1 MPTTEQRQS
10 SQFHARRPPAHR
22 SVSLRHSPP
31 KVASSPTI
39 QNLKS
44 AAAAAPS
51 ASNTSMQT
59 ETNSNSNI
67 DSNTSNSNSDGS
79 PSSLRPLNGRGSSG
93 ESSNA
98 DTWFNQSNN
107 QVMEAST
114 SYADND
120 PPFFMR
126 NGSSSE
132 SPPDGQA
139 QRHRQY
145 LGLDGGAQS
154 LPVRSGMV
162 RTGTDGESSDDFRG
176 VIDDLTIENK
186 KLKRRLKKYEKLH
199 DAHLKDDKLF
209 EIRVHGLE
217 ADKKRELEEIL
228 RTFAAGLAPQPA
240 PAPAFPPNGYAG
252 ISPGL
257 KTHQTGSSQA
267 SAQNTDSAYASMSAS
282 GQGSSAPSSGA
293 SKHKRNA
300 QAAKSRQQNIHS
312 FLHHIPEG
320 LQPHP
325 NSEEMSERAK
335 EKMVVRRLEQIFAGT
350 DALAGPHHQ
359 TLQQE
364 DVSQNAARADR
375 TAIEAQGQQ
384 ALLEGHREADMMNTE
399 TEDPLDI
406 GAKRRQAAENTNTG
420 TLNHQESENIAEQDF
435 AESSSSDS
443 KSDEQRP
450 TRPLDLDPDRAQV
463 PADNYRYIRHLGFSP
478 QDPEHQRTPEDG
490 HGWIY
495 LNLLINMAQLHTIH
509 VTPEFVR
516 KAVTERS
523 DHFEVS
529 EDGRKVRWRGGSRIT
544 KTSSYGGDSSR
555 ERTDDDSQSPRKR
568 LKISNGNGVRA
579 TSQRGSGASIRKPQ
593 PDFGRL
599 MYTPLFSHRS
609 MSEDSEASSSTGGE
623 YEDSPYTQQMG
634 GESSGMTSSGL
645 PTSAPKKKKKHD
657 NGPIIFYNNARFC
670 TDLSGDSGTRGGN
683 GAPNYKP
690 SSLAPVGRTPP
701 REEPSQMF
709 EKRGPLEE
717 ASLLPE
723 PMDIADNPIPESLE
737 LAFPPQSPPNKAGS
751 AQKRP
756 HIDLEVTG
764 MGGVYP
770 ADNFAIEV
778 ESRHAVVDQVEAP
791 AIPIQDTTKN
801 LPDRFA
807 RILHGNTP
815 QRKIRAAV
823 AQRYLKIERIEHPP
837 SMLPP
842 ALCFVPEE
850 DDSTSDDYSGT
861 VDEMSMSPD
870 AADQF
875 PPSTA
880 PQTMYMPDV
889 VDSDDSDEEM
899 EDEEYDESD
908 AESDG
913 SLDLLATARE
923 ADPEAISRKE
933 RQYDAEMAERLAE
946 EIPAGSSAATAGG
959 GSGFASPESGVD
971 KRQYRKAMEDA
982 RQRAKLQVP
991 AVPATLQR
999 ANNSDSM
1006 DVQGVP
1012 GSTSS
1017 SDVEDEDED
1026 EEEDDDDGDD
1036 DGSGS

>member
-1 MPTTEQRQS
+1 MPTTEPRQP
-10 SQFHARRPPAHR
+10 SQFSSRRPPAHR
-22 SVSLRHSPP
+22 SVSLRHSPS

-39 QNLKS
+39 QHLKS
-44 AAAAAPS
+44 DAATATAAVPS
-51 ASNTSMQT
+51 SGNTSVQT
-59 ETNSNSNI
+59 VNSNA
-67 DSNTSNSNSDGS
+67 DSTSNNASSSNSDGS

-107 QVMEAST
+107 QVRGTST

-132 SPPDGQA
+132 SPPDGHT
-139 QRHRQY
+139 QRHRQHV
-145 LGLDGGAQS
+145 GQDGAHS
-154 LPVRSGMV
+154 LPVRPGLV
-162 RTGTDGESSDDFRG
+162 RMETDNESSTGDFRG

-228 RTFAAGLAPQPA
+228 RAFAAGLAPQPA
-240 PAPAFPPNGYAG
+240 PAFPVNGYAG

-257 KTHQTGSSQA
+257 KTNQTGSSQA
-267 SAQNTDSAYASMSAS
+267 SNQHTDSAYASMSMS
-282 GQGSSAPSSGA
+282 GQGSSAPSGGA
-293 SKHKRNA
+293 SKHKRNVRTA
-300 QAAKSRQQNIHS
+300 QSRHQNVHS

-320 LQPHP
+320 LQPHH
-325 NSEEMSERAK
+325 NSEAMTERAK

-350 DALAGPHHQ
+350 DAIAGPHHQ

-364 DVSQNAARADR
+364 DVSQTAARADR
-375 TAIEAQGQQ
+375 TAIEAQGQR
-384 ALLEGHREADMMNTE
+384 AMLEGYREAEMMNTE

-406 GAKRRQAAENTNTG
+406 GNKRRLAATSG
-420 TLNHQESENIAEQDF
+420 GALNHPQESEKIAEQDF
-435 AESSSSDS
+435 TEPSPDS
-443 KSDEQRP
+443 KSDDQRP

-463 PADNYRYIRHLGFSP
+463 PADNVRYIRHLGFSP
-478 QDPEHQRTPEDG
+478 QDPELQRSPEEG
-490 HGWIY
+490 HGWVY

-516 KAVTERS
+516 KAITECS

-529 EDGRKVRWRGGSRIT
+529 EDGRKVRWRGGSRVT

-555 ERTDDDSQSPRKR
+555 ERTDDDGQSPRKR
-568 LKISNGNGVRA
+568 MKTSHGIRA
-579 TSQRGSGASIRKPQ
+579 GSSQRGNGASTRKPQ
-593 PDFGRL
+593 QDFGRL

-609 MSEDSEASSSTGGE
+609 NSTDSDASSSAE
-623 YEDSPYTQQMG
+623 EEFEDSPYTQP
-634 GESSGMTSSGL
+634 GESSGMT
-645 PTSAPKKKKKHD
+645 TVIPKRRRRKQD

-670 TDLSGDSGTRGGN
+670 TDLSGDSGTRGSI
-683 GAPNYKP
+683 GAPVYRP
-690 SSLAPVGRTPP
+690 SSVVPVGRTPVIEKP
-701 REEPSQMF
+701 NQLF

-723 PMDIADNPIPESLE
+723 PMDLADNPIPDSLE
-737 LAFPPQSPPNKAGS
+737 LAFPPQSPPKAMTG
-751 AQKRP
+751 ARKRP
-756 HIDLEVTG
+756 YLDLEVSG

-778 ESRHAVVDQVEAP
+778 ESRHAVVDQDEAP
-791 AIPIQDTTKN
+791 AIPIQDATKN

-807 RILHGNTP
+807 RILNGNTP
-815 QRKIRAAV
+815 QRKVRAAV
-823 AQRYLKIERIEHPP
+823 AQRYLNIQRTEHPP

-842 ALCFVPEE
+842 ALCFVN
-850 DDSTSDDYSGT
+850 DDDESTSEEYSGT
-861 VDEMSMSPD
+861 ADDMSMSPD
-870 AADQF
+870 DADVL

-880 PQTMYMPDV
+880 PQTMYMPEV
-889 VDSDDSDEEM
+889 ESEDSDEDM
-899 EDEEYDESD
+899 EDDEYDDDDD

-913 SLDLLATARE
+913 SLDLLATARK
-923 ADPEAISRKE
+923 ADPEAVSRKE

-959 GSGFASPESGVD
+959 GSGFASPENGVD
-971 KRQYRKAMEDA
+971 KREYRKAKEEA
-982 RQRAKLQVP
+982 RQRAQK
-991 AVPATLQR
+991 AVPPGLQR
-999 ANNSDSM
+999 ANTSDSM
-1006 DVQGVP
+1006 DVQGLA
-1012 GSTSS
+1012 GSSSS
-1017 SDVEDEDED
+1017 SDD
-1026 EEEDDDDGDD
+1026 EEDDDDDD

>member
-1 MPTTEQRQS
+1 M
-10 SQFHARRPPAHR
+10 
-22 SVSLRHSPP
+22 
-31 KVASSPTI
+31 
-39 QNLKS
+39 
-44 AAAAAPS
+44 
-51 ASNTSMQT
+51 
-59 ETNSNSNI
+59 
-67 DSNTSNSNSDGS
+67 
-79 PSSLRPLNGRGSSG
+79 
-93 ESSNA
+93 
-98 DTWFNQSNN
+98 
-107 QVMEAST
+107 
-114 SYADND
+114 
-120 PPFFMR
+120 MR
-126 NGSSSE
+126 
-132 SPPDGQA
+132 A
-139 QRHRQY
+139 
-145 LGLDGGAQS
+145 
-154 LPVRSGMV
+154 
-162 RTGTDGESSDDFRG
+162 GTDGESSDDFRG

-228 RTFAAGLAPQPA
+228 RAFAAGLAPQ

-267 SAQNTDSAYASMSAS
+267 SNQLTDSAYASMSAS
-282 GQGSSAPSSGA
+282 GQGSSAPSVGA
-293 SKHKRNA
+293 SKHRRNV

-325 NSEEMSERAK
+325 NSEAMSERAK

-364 DVSQNAARADR
+364 DVSQTAARADR

-384 ALLEGHREADMMNTE
+384 ALLEGHREADMMNME

-406 GAKRRQAAENTNTG
+406 GAKRRLAAGNTDA
-420 TLNHQESENIAEQDF
+420 LNHQESENIAEQDF
-435 AESSSSDS
+435 AESSPDS

-490 HGWIY
+490 HGWVY

-555 ERTDDDSQSPRKR
+555 ERTDDDGQSPRKR
-568 LKISNGNGVRA
+568 LKTSNGSGVRA
-579 TSQRGSGASIRKPQ
+579 TSQGGNGASVRKPQ
-593 PDFGRL
+593 PEFGRL

-609 MSEDSEASSSTGGE
+609 MSEDSEASSSTGEE
-623 YEDSPYTQQMG
+623 YNDSPYTQQMG
-634 GESSGMTSSGL
+634 GESSGMASSGL
-645 PTSAPKKKKKHD
+645 HTSAPKKKRKQD
-657 NGPIIFYNNARFC
+657 NGPIIFYNNAGFC
-670 TDLSGDSGTRGGN
+670 TDLSGDSGARGSN
-683 GAPNYKP
+683 GTPYYKP

-723 PMDIADNPIPESLE
+723 PMDLADNPIPDSLE
-737 LAFPPQSPPNKAGS
+737 LAFPPQSPPSSASG

-756 HIDLEVTG
+756 SIDLEVTG

-778 ESRHAVVDQVEAP
+778 ESRHAVVDQHEAP

-815 QRKIRAAV
+815 QRKVRAAV
-823 AQRYLKIERIEHPP
+823 AQRYLNIQRIEHPP

-870 AADQF
+870 AADVL

-889 VDSDDSDEEM
+889 DSEDSDEEM

-946 EIPAGSSAATAGG
+946 AIPAGSSAATAGG
-959 GSGFASPESGVD
+959 GSGFASPESGFD
-971 KRQYRKAMEDA
+971 KREYRNAMEDA
-982 RQRAKLQVP
+982 RKRMKLQVP
-991 AVPATLQR
+991 AVSAVSPTLQR
-999 ANNSDSM
+999 ANTSDSM
-1006 DVQGVP
+1006 DVQGAP
-1012 GSTSS
+1012 GSASS
-1017 SDVEDEDED
+1017 SDVEDEDE
-1026 EEEDDDDGDD
+1026 EEDEDDDDDD

>member
-1 MPTTEQRQS
+1 
-10 SQFHARRPPAHR
+10 
-22 SVSLRHSPP
+22 
-31 KVASSPTI
+31 
-39 QNLKS
+39 
-44 AAAAAPS
+44 
-51 ASNTSMQT
+51 MQT
-59 ETNSNSNI
+59 ETNSNSNN

-79 PSSLRPLNGRGSSG
+79 PSSLIPLNGRGSSG

-107 QVMEAST
+107 QVRDAST

-132 SPPDGQA
+132 SPPDGQG
-139 QRHRQY
+139 QRHHQY
-145 LGLDGGAQS
+145 LGHDRNQS
-154 LPVRSGMV
+154 LPLRSGV
-162 RTGTDGESSDDFRG
+162 LRTGTDGEDSTDEFRG

-228 RTFAAGLAPQPA
+228 RTFAAGLAPQPHN
-240 PAPAFPPNGYAG
+240 AFPPNGYAG

-267 SAQNTDSAYASMSAS
+267 SAQNTDSAYASMSTS
-282 GQGSSAPSSGA
+282 GQGSSAPSGGA
-293 SKHKRNA
+293 SKHRKNV

-320 LQPHP
+320 LQPHA
-325 NSEEMSERAK
+325 NSEAMSERAK

-350 DALAGPHHQ
+350 DALAGPHYRA
-359 TLQQE
+359 LQQE
-364 DVSQNAARADR
+364 DVSQTAALADR

-384 ALLEGHREADMMNTE
+384 ASLEGHREAEIMNTE

-406 GAKRRQAAENTNTG
+406 GTKRRLAAENNG
-420 TLNHQESENIAEQDF
+420 ALLHQESENIAEQDF
-435 AESSSSDS
+435 AESSSDA

-555 ERTDDDSQSPRKR
+555 ERTDDDGQSPRKR
-568 LKISNGNGVRA
+568 LKTSNGNGVRA
-579 TSQRGSGASIRKPQ
+579 TSQTGNGSSIRKPQ
-593 PDFGRL
+593 QELGRL

-609 MSEDSEASSSTGGE
+609 MSDGSEASSSTGEE
-623 YEDSPYTQQMG
+623 YDNSPYTQQMG
-634 GESSGMTSSGL
+634 GESSGMSGL
-645 PTSAPKKKKKHD
+645 PTSAPKKRKNHD

-670 TDLSGDSGTRGGN
+670 TDLSGDSGTRGIN
-683 GAPNYKP
+683 GAPYYKP
-690 SSLAPVGRTPP
+690 SSLAPVGRTPV
-701 REEPSQMF
+701 REEQSQMF

-717 ASLLPE
+717 ACLLPE
-723 PMDIADNPIPESLE
+723 PMDLADNPIPDSLE
-737 LAFPPQSPPNKAGS
+737 LAFPPRSPLKSLNDT
-751 AQKRP
+751 QNRP

-770 ADNFAIEV
+770 ADNFAIDI
-778 ESRHAVVDQVEAP
+778 ESRHAVMDQTEAP
-791 AIPIQDTTKN
+791 SVPTQSTTKN

-807 RILHGNTP
+807 KIFQGSNP
-815 QRKIRAAV
+815 QQKVRPAV
-823 AQRYLKIERIEHPP
+823 AQRYLNIQRTEHPP

-842 ALCFVPEE
+842 ALCFVAQE
-850 DDSTSDDYSGT
+850 DGSSTDDYSGT
-861 VDEMSMSPD
+861 ADAMSVMSQD
-870 AADQF
+870 AEDAL

-889 VDSDDSDEEM
+889 DSEDSDEDM
-899 EDEEYDESD
+899 EDDDDD

-923 ADPEAISRKE
+923 ADPEAVSRKE

-959 GSGFASPESGVD
+959 GSGFASPENGVD
-971 KRQYRKAMEDA
+971 KREYRKAKEDA
-982 RQRAKLQVP
+982 RQRMKL
-991 AVPATLQR
+991 AVPVPLQR
-999 ANNSDSM
+999 ATTSDSM
-1006 DVQGVP
+1006 DVEGVAS
-1012 GSTSS
+1012 STRS
-1017 SDVEDEDED
+1017 SDDED
-1026 EEEDDDDGDD
+1026 EEDEDDDDDD

>member
-1 MPTTEQRQS
+1 M
-10 SQFHARRPPAHR
+10 
-22 SVSLRHSPP
+22 
-31 KVASSPTI
+31 
-39 QNLKS
+39 
-44 AAAAAPS
+44 
-51 ASNTSMQT
+51 
-59 ETNSNSNI
+59 
-67 DSNTSNSNSDGS
+67 
-79 PSSLRPLNGRGSSG
+79 
-93 ESSNA
+93 
-98 DTWFNQSNN
+98 
-107 QVMEAST
+107 
-114 SYADND
+114 
-120 PPFFMR
+120 MR
-126 NGSSSE
+126 
-132 SPPDGQA
+132 A
-139 QRHRQY
+139 
-145 LGLDGGAQS
+145 
-154 LPVRSGMV
+154 
-162 RTGTDGESSDDFRG
+162 GTDGESSDDFRG

-228 RTFAAGLAPQPA
+228 RAFAAGLAPQ

-267 SAQNTDSAYASMSAS
+267 SNQLTDSAYASMSAS
-282 GQGSSAPSSGA
+282 GQGSSAPSVGA
-293 SKHKRNA
+293 SKHRRNV

-312 FLHHIPEG
+312 VLHHIPEG

-325 NSEEMSERAK
+325 NSEAMSERAK

-364 DVSQNAARADR
+364 DVSQTAARADR

-384 ALLEGHREADMMNTE
+384 ALLEGHREADMMNME

-406 GAKRRQAAENTNTG
+406 GAKRRLAAGNTDA
-420 TLNHQESENIAEQDF
+420 LNHQESENIAEQDF
-435 AESSSSDS
+435 AESSPDS

-490 HGWIY
+490 HGWVY

-555 ERTDDDSQSPRKR
+555 ERTDDDGQSPRKR
-568 LKISNGNGVRA
+568 LKTSNGSGVRA
-579 TSQRGSGASIRKPQ
+579 TSQGGNGASVRKPQ
-593 PDFGRL
+593 PEFGRL

-609 MSEDSEASSSTGGE
+609 MSEDSEASSSTGEE
-623 YEDSPYTQQMG
+623 YNDSPYTQQMG
-634 GESSGMTSSGL
+634 GESSGMASSGL
-645 PTSAPKKKKKHD
+645 HTSAPKKKRKQD
-657 NGPIIFYNNARFC
+657 NGPIIFYNNAGFC
-670 TDLSGDSGTRGGN
+670 TDLSGDSGARGSN
-683 GAPNYKP
+683 GTPYYKP

-723 PMDIADNPIPESLE
+723 PMDLADNPIPDSLE
-737 LAFPPQSPPNKAGS
+737 LAFPTQSPPSSASG

-756 HIDLEVTG
+756 SIDLEVTG

-778 ESRHAVVDQVEAP
+778 ESRHAVVDQHEAP

-815 QRKIRAAV
+815 QRKVRAAV
-823 AQRYLKIERIEHPP
+823 AQRYLNIQRIEHPP

-870 AADQF
+870 AADVL

-889 VDSDDSDEEM
+889 DSEDSDEEM

-946 EIPAGSSAATAGG
+946 AIPAGSSAATAGG
-959 GSGFASPESGVD
+959 GSGFASPESGFD
-971 KRQYRKAMEDA
+971 KREYRNAMEDA
-982 RQRAKLQVP
+982 RKRMKLQVP
-991 AVPATLQR
+991 AVSAVSPTLQR
-999 ANNSDSM
+999 ANTSDSM
-1006 DVQGVP
+1006 DVQGAP
-1012 GSTSS
+1012 GSASS
-1017 SDVEDEDED
+1017 SDVEDEDE
-1026 EEEDDDDGDD
+1026 EEDEDDDDDD

>member
-1 MPTTEQRQS
+1 M
-10 SQFHARRPPAHR
+10 
-22 SVSLRHSPP
+22 
-31 KVASSPTI
+31 
-39 QNLKS
+39 
-44 AAAAAPS
+44 
-51 ASNTSMQT
+51 
-59 ETNSNSNI
+59 
-67 DSNTSNSNSDGS
+67 
-79 PSSLRPLNGRGSSG
+79 
-93 ESSNA
+93 
-98 DTWFNQSNN
+98 
-107 QVMEAST
+107 
-114 SYADND
+114 
-120 PPFFMR
+120 MR
-126 NGSSSE
+126 
-132 SPPDGQA
+132 A
-139 QRHRQY
+139 
-145 LGLDGGAQS
+145 
-154 LPVRSGMV
+154 
-162 RTGTDGESSDDFRG
+162 GTDGESSDDFRG

-228 RTFAAGLAPQPA
+228 RAFAAGLAPQ

-267 SAQNTDSAYASMSAS
+267 SNQLTDSAYASMSAS
-282 GQGSSAPSSGA
+282 GQGSSAPSVGA
-293 SKHKRNA
+293 SKHRRNV

-325 NSEEMSERAK
+325 NSEAMSERAK

-364 DVSQNAARADR
+364 DVSQTAARADR

-384 ALLEGHREADMMNTE
+384 ALLEGHREADMMNME

-406 GAKRRQAAENTNTG
+406 GAKRRLAAGNTDA
-420 TLNHQESENIAEQDF
+420 LNHQESENIAEQDF
-435 AESSSSDS
+435 AESSPDS

-490 HGWIY
+490 HGWVY

-555 ERTDDDSQSPRKR
+555 ERTDDDGQSPRKR
-568 LKISNGNGVRA
+568 LKTSNGSGVRA
-579 TSQRGSGASIRKPQ
+579 TSQGGNGASVRKPQ
-593 PDFGRL
+593 PEFGRL

-609 MSEDSEASSSTGGE
+609 MSEDSEASSSTGEE
-623 YEDSPYTQQMG
+623 YNDSPYTQQMG
-634 GESSGMTSSGL
+634 GESSGMASSGL
-645 PTSAPKKKKKHD
+645 HTSAPKKKRKQD
-657 NGPIIFYNNARFC
+657 NGPIIFYNNAGFC
-670 TDLSGDSGTRGGN
+670 TDLSGDSGARGSN
-683 GAPNYKP
+683 GTPYYKP

-723 PMDIADNPIPESLE
+723 PMDLADNPIPDSLE
-737 LAFPPQSPPNKAGS
+737 LAFPTQSPPSSASG

-756 HIDLEVTG
+756 SIDLEVTG

-778 ESRHAVVDQVEAP
+778 ESRHAVVDQHEAP

-815 QRKIRAAV
+815 QRKVRAAV
-823 AQRYLKIERIEHPP
+823 AQRYLNIQRIEHPP

-870 AADQF
+870 AADVL

-889 VDSDDSDEEM
+889 DSEDSDEEM

-946 EIPAGSSAATAGG
+946 AIPAGSSAATAGG

-971 KRQYRKAMEDA
+971 KREYRNAMEDA
-982 RQRAKLQVP
+982 RKRMKLQVP
-991 AVPATLQR
+991 AVSAVPPTLQR
-999 ANNSDSM
+999 ANTSDSM
-1006 DVQGVP
+1006 DVQGAP
-1012 GSTSS
+1012 GSASS
-1017 SDVEDEDED
+1017 SDVEDEDE
-1026 EEEDDDDGDD
+1026 EEDEDDDDDD

>member
-1 MPTTEQRQS
+1 MPTTENRQP
-10 SQFHARRPPAHR
+10 SQFSARRPPAHR
-22 SVSLRHSPP
+22 SVSLRHSPL
-31 KVASSPTI
+31 KVAPSPTI

-44 AAAAAPS
+44 AAAPYTATQTGNNTNVD
-51 ASNTSMQT
+51 SNG
-59 ETNSNSNI
+59 TNSSNSN
-67 DSNTSNSNSDGS
+67 SNSNSDGS

-107 QVMEAST
+107 QVRGTST

-145 LGLDGGAQS
+145 LGRDGAQS
-154 LPVRSGMV
+154 MPLRSGMM
-162 RTGTDGESSDDFRG
+162 RTGTDGESSTDDFRG

-228 RTFAAGLAPQPA
+228 RAFAAGLAPQ

-257 KTHQTGSSQA
+257 KTNQTGSSQA
-267 SAQNTDSAYASMSAS
+267 SLQHTDSAYASASMSAS
-282 GQGSSAPSSGA
+282 GQGSSAPSGSA
-293 SKHKRNA
+293 SKHKRNLRT
-300 QAAKSRQQNIHS
+300 AKSRQQNIHS

-364 DVSQNAARADR
+364 DVSQTAARADR
-375 TAIEAQGQQ
+375 TEIEARGQQ
-384 ALLEGHREADMMNTE
+384 ALLEGHREAEIMNTE

-406 GAKRRQAAENTNTG
+406 GAKRRQAAENTVA
-420 TLNHQESENIAEQDF
+420 LNHQESENIAEQDF
-435 AESSSSDS
+435 AESSSDA

-478 QDPEHQRTPEDG
+478 QDPEQQHTPEDG

-495 LNLLINMAQLHTIH
+495 LNLLINMAQLHIIH

-555 ERTDDDSQSPRKR
+555 ERTDDDVQSPRKR
-568 LKISNGNGVRA
+568 LKTSNGSGVRA
-579 TSQRGSGASIRKPQ
+579 TSQRGNGASIRKPQ
-593 PDFGRL
+593 PEFGRL

-609 MSEDSEASSSTGGE
+609 MSEDSEASSSTGEE

-634 GESSGMTSSGL
+634 GESSAMTSSGL

-670 TDLSGDSGTRGGN
+670 TDLSGDTITHGSH

-690 SSLAPVGRTPP
+690 SSLAPVGKTPP
-701 REEPSQMF
+701 REEPSQIF

-717 ASLLPE
+717 ASPLPE
-723 PMDIADNPIPESLE
+723 PMYIADNPIPNSLE
-737 LAFPPQSPPNKAGS
+737 LAFPPQSPPNSADG

-756 HIDLEVTG
+756 SIDLEVTG

-778 ESRHAVVDQVEAP
+778 ESRHAVVDQNEAP

-807 RILHGNTP
+807 KILHGNTP
-815 QRKIRAAV
+815 QRKVRAAV
-823 AQRYLKIERIEHPP
+823 AQRYLNIQRIEHPP

-870 AADQF
+870 AADVL

-889 VDSDDSDEEM
+889 DSEDSDEEM
-899 EDEEYDESD
+899 EDEEYGESD

-913 SLDLLATARE
+913 SLDLLAAARE

-946 EIPAGSSAATAGG
+946 DIPAGSSAATAGG

-971 KRQYRKAMEDA
+971 KREYRKAMEDA
-982 RQRAKLQVP
+982 RQRMKV
-991 AVPATLQR
+991 AVPSTLQR
-999 ANNSDSM
+999 ANTSDSM

-1017 SDVEDEDED
+1017 SAGEDDDED
-1026 EEEDDDDGDD
+1026 EEDDDDDD
-1036 DGSGS
+1036 DDDESGS

>member
-1 MPTTEQRQS
+1 
-10 SQFHARRPPAHR
+10 
-22 SVSLRHSPP
+22 
-31 KVASSPTI
+31 
-39 QNLKS
+39 
-44 AAAAAPS
+44 
-51 ASNTSMQT
+51 MQT
-59 ETNSNSNI
+59 ETNSNNDSSSN
-67 DSNTSNSNSDGS
+67 NTTNTDGS

-107 QVMEAST
+107 QVRDAST

-145 LGLDGGAQS
+145 LGHDGAQTM
-154 LPVRSGMV
+154 PVRSGMM
-162 RTGTDGESSDDFRG
+162 RMGTDGESSDDFRG

-240 PAPAFPPNGYAG
+240 PAFPPNGYAG

-257 KTHQTGSSQA
+257 KTNQTGSSQA
-267 SAQNTDSAYASMSAS
+267 SLQHTDSAYASASMSAS
-282 GQGSSAPSSGA
+282 GQGSSSAPSGSV
-293 SKHKRNA
+293 SKHRRNV
-300 QAAKSRQQNIHS
+300 QVAKSRQQNIHS

-325 NSEEMSERAK
+325 NSEVLSERAK

-359 TLQQE
+359 ALQQE
-364 DVSQNAARADR
+364 HVSQTAALADR
-375 TAIEAQGQQ
+375 TATEAQGQQ
-384 ALLEGHREADMMNTE
+384 ALLEGHREAEIMNEE

-406 GAKRRQAAENTNTG
+406 GTKRRLAAENTG
-420 TLNHQESENIAEQDF
+420 AVNHQESENIAEQDF
-435 AESSSSDS
+435 AESSSDS

-450 TRPLDLDPDRAQV
+450 TRPLDLDPDRAQI

-478 QDPEHQRTPEDG
+478 QDPEQQRTPEDG

-555 ERTDDDSQSPRKR
+555 ERTDDDGQSPRKR
-568 LKISNGNGVRA
+568 LKTSNGNGVRVS
-579 TSQRGSGASIRKPQ
+579 SQRGNGASVHKPQ
-593 PDFGRL
+593 PEFGRL

-609 MSEDSEASSSTGGE
+609 MSEDSEASSSTGEE

-634 GESSGMTSSGL
+634 GESSAMTSSGL

-670 TDLSGDSGTRGGN
+670 TDLSGDSGARRGN

-690 SSLAPVGRTPP
+690 SSLAPVGRTPV

-723 PMDIADNPIPESLE
+723 PMDLADNPIPDSLE
-737 LAFPPQSPPNKAGS
+737 LAFPLQSPPNPASG

-778 ESRHAVVDQVEAP
+778 ESRHTVVDQNEAP
-791 AIPIQDTTKN
+791 AIPIQDATKN
-801 LPDRFA
+801 LPARFA

-815 QRKIRAAV
+815 QRKVRAAV
-823 AQRYLKIERIEHPP
+823 AQRYLNIQRIEHPP

-870 AADQF
+870 AADVL

-889 VDSDDSDEEM
+889 DSEDSDEEM
-899 EDEEYDESD
+899 EDEESD
-908 AESDG
+908 GESDG
-913 SLDLLATARE
+913 SLDLLATARK
-923 ADPEAISRKE
+923 ADPEAVSRKE

-959 GSGFASPESGVD
+959 GSGFASPESGVN
-971 KRQYRKAMEDA
+971 KREYRKAMEDA
-982 RQRAKLQVP
+982 RQRMKLQVP
-991 AVPATLQR
+991 QVPAIPPTLQR
-999 ANNSDSM
+999 ANTSDSM

-1012 GSTSS
+1012 GSASS
-1017 SDVEDEDED
+1017 SAGEDEDED
-1026 EEEDDDDGDD
+1026 ESEEDDDDDDDDDD

>member
-1 MPTTEQRQS
+1 MQ
-10 SQFHARRPPAHR
+10 AG
-22 SVSLRHSPP
+22 
-31 KVASSPTI
+31 
-39 QNLKS
+39 ND
-44 AAAAAPS
+44 
-51 ASNTSMQT
+51 SNGT
-59 ETNSNSNI
+59 
-67 DSNTSNSNSDGS
+67 NTSNSNSEGS

-107 QVMEAST
+107 QIREAST

-145 LGLDGGAQS
+145 IGLDGAQS
-154 LPVRSGMV
+154 LPVRSDMM
-162 RTGTDGESSDDFRG
+162 RAGTDGESSDDFRG

-228 RTFAAGLAPQPA
+228 RTFAAGLAPQPT
-240 PAPAFPPNGYAG
+240 PAFPPNGYAG

-257 KTHQTGSSQA
+257 KTNQTGSSQA
-267 SAQNTDSAYASMSAS
+267 SLQHTDSAYASASMSTS
-282 GQGSSAPSSGA
+282 GQGSSAPSGGA
-293 SKHKRNA
+293 SKHRRNA

-325 NSEEMSERAK
+325 NSEALSERAK

-359 TLQQE
+359 ALQQE
-364 DVSQNAARADR
+364 DVSQTAALADR

-406 GAKRRQAAENTNTG
+406 PAKRRLAAENTDG
-420 TLNHQESENIAEQDF
+420 LNHQESENIAEQDF
-435 AESSSSDS
+435 AESSSDS

-450 TRPLDLDPDRAQV
+450 TRPLDLDPDRAQI

-478 QDPEHQRTPEDG
+478 QDSEHQRTPEDG

-529 EDGRKVRWRGGSRIT
+529 EDGRKMRWRGGSRIT

-555 ERTDDDSQSPRKR
+555 ERTDDDGQSPRKR
-568 LKISNGNGVRA
+568 LKTSNGNGVRA
-579 TSQRGSGASIRKPQ
+579 TSERENGASIRKPQ
-593 PDFGRL
+593 PEFGRL

-609 MSEDSEASSSTGGE
+609 MSEDSEASSSTGEE

-634 GESSGMTSSGL
+634 GESSAVTSAGL
-645 PTSAPKKKKKHD
+645 PTSAPKRKRKQD

-670 TDLSGDSGTRGGN
+670 TDLSGDSGARGSN
-683 GAPNYKP
+683 GAPYYKP
-690 SSLAPVGRTPP
+690 SSLAPVGRTPV

-717 ASLLPE
+717 ASFLPE
-723 PMDIADNPIPESLE
+723 PMDLADNPIPESLE
-737 LAFPPQSPPNKAGS
+737 LAFPLQSPPNPASG

-778 ESRHAVVDQVEAP
+778 ESRHAVVDQNEAP

-801 LPDRFA
+801 LPERFA

-815 QRKIRAAV
+815 QRKVRAAV
-823 AQRYLKIERIEHPP
+823 AQRYLNIQRIEHPP
-837 SMLPP
+837 STLPP
-842 ALCFVPEE
+842 ALCFANSE
-850 DDSTSDDYSGT
+850 DESTSDDYSAT
-861 VDEMSMSPD
+861 VDDMSMSPD
-870 AADQF
+870 SADVL

-889 VDSDDSDEEM
+889 DSEDSDEEM
-899 EDEEYDESD
+899 EDDESD

-913 SLDLLATARE
+913 SLDLLATARK
-923 ADPEAISRKE
+923 ADPEAVSRKE

-971 KRQYRKAMEDA
+971 KREYRKAMEDA
-982 RQRAKLQVP
+982 RQRMKLQVPVVP

-999 ANNSDSM
+999 ANTSDSM

-1012 GSTSS
+1012 GSASS
-1017 SDVEDEDED
+1017 SAGEDEDED
-1026 EEEDDDDGDD
+1026 ESEDEDDDDD

>member
-1 MPTTEQRQS
+1 M
-10 SQFHARRPPAHR
+10 
-22 SVSLRHSPP
+22 
-31 KVASSPTI
+31 
-39 QNLKS
+39 
-44 AAAAAPS
+44 
-51 ASNTSMQT
+51 
-59 ETNSNSNI
+59 
-67 DSNTSNSNSDGS
+67 
-79 PSSLRPLNGRGSSG
+79 
-93 ESSNA
+93 
-98 DTWFNQSNN
+98 
-107 QVMEAST
+107 
-114 SYADND
+114 
-120 PPFFMR
+120 MR
-126 NGSSSE
+126 
-132 SPPDGQA
+132 A
-139 QRHRQY
+139 
-145 LGLDGGAQS
+145 
-154 LPVRSGMV
+154 
-162 RTGTDGESSDDFRG
+162 GTDGESSDDFRG

-228 RTFAAGLAPQPA
+228 RAFAAGLAPQ

-267 SAQNTDSAYASMSAS
+267 SNQLTDSAYASMSAS
-282 GQGSSAPSSGA
+282 GQGSSAPSVGA
-293 SKHKRNA
+293 SKHRRNV

-325 NSEEMSERAK
+325 NSEAMSERAK

-364 DVSQNAARADR
+364 DVSQTAARADR

-384 ALLEGHREADMMNTE
+384 ALLEGHREADMMNME

-406 GAKRRQAAENTNTG
+406 GAKRRLAAGNTDA
-420 TLNHQESENIAEQDF
+420 LNHQESENIAEQDF
-435 AESSSSDS
+435 AESSPDS

-490 HGWIY
+490 HGWVY

-555 ERTDDDSQSPRKR
+555 ERTDNDGQSPRKR
-568 LKISNGNGVRA
+568 LKTSNGSGVRA
-579 TSQRGSGASIRKPQ
+579 TSQGGNGASVRKPQ
-593 PDFGRL
+593 PEFGRL

-609 MSEDSEASSSTGGE
+609 MSEDSEASSSTGEE
-623 YEDSPYTQQMG
+623 YNDSPYTQQMG
-634 GESSGMTSSGL
+634 GESSGMASSGL
-645 PTSAPKKKKKHD
+645 HTSAPKKKRKQD
-657 NGPIIFYNNARFC
+657 NGPIIFYNNAGFC
-670 TDLSGDSGTRGGN
+670 TDLSGDSGARGSN
-683 GAPNYKP
+683 GTPYYKP

-723 PMDIADNPIPESLE
+723 PMDLADNPIPDSLE
-737 LAFPPQSPPNKAGS
+737 LAFPTQSPPSSASG

-756 HIDLEVTG
+756 SIDLEVTG

-778 ESRHAVVDQVEAP
+778 ESRHAVVDQHEAP

-815 QRKIRAAV
+815 QRKVRAAV
-823 AQRYLKIERIEHPP
+823 AQRYLNIQRIEHPP

-870 AADQF
+870 AADVL

-889 VDSDDSDEEM
+889 DSEDSDEEM

-946 EIPAGSSAATAGG
+946 AIPAGSSAATAGG
-959 GSGFASPESGVD
+959 GSGFASPESGFD
-971 KRQYRKAMEDA
+971 KREYRNAMEDA
-982 RQRAKLQVP
+982 RKRMKLQVP
-991 AVPATLQR
+991 AVSAVSPTLQR
-999 ANNSDSM
+999 ANTSDSM
-1006 DVQGVP
+1006 DVQGAP
-1012 GSTSS
+1012 GSASS
-1017 SDVEDEDED
+1017 SDVEDEDE
-1026 EEEDDDDGDD
+1026 EEDEDDDDDD

>member
-1 MPTTEQRQS
+1 M
-10 SQFHARRPPAHR
+10 
-22 SVSLRHSPP
+22 
-31 KVASSPTI
+31 
-39 QNLKS
+39 
-44 AAAAAPS
+44 
-51 ASNTSMQT
+51 
-59 ETNSNSNI
+59 
-67 DSNTSNSNSDGS
+67 
-79 PSSLRPLNGRGSSG
+79 
-93 ESSNA
+93 
-98 DTWFNQSNN
+98 
-107 QVMEAST
+107 
-114 SYADND
+114 
-120 PPFFMR
+120 MR
-126 NGSSSE
+126 
-132 SPPDGQA
+132 A
-139 QRHRQY
+139 
-145 LGLDGGAQS
+145 
-154 LPVRSGMV
+154 
-162 RTGTDGESSDDFRG
+162 GTDGESSDDFRG

-186 KLKRRLKKYEKLH
+186 KLKRRLKKYEKFH

-228 RTFAAGLAPQPA
+228 RAFAAGLAPQ

-267 SAQNTDSAYASMSAS
+267 SNQLTDSAYASMSAS
-282 GQGSSAPSSGA
+282 GQGSSAPSVGA
-293 SKHKRNA
+293 SKHRRNV

-325 NSEEMSERAK
+325 NSEAMSERAK

-364 DVSQNAARADR
+364 DVSQTAARADR

-384 ALLEGHREADMMNTE
+384 ALLEGHREADMMNME

-406 GAKRRQAAENTNTG
+406 GAKRRLAAGNTDA
-420 TLNHQESENIAEQDF
+420 LNHQESENIAEQDF
-435 AESSSSDS
+435 AESSPDS

-490 HGWIY
+490 HGWVY

-555 ERTDDDSQSPRKR
+555 ERTDDDGQSPRKR
-568 LKISNGNGVRA
+568 LKTSNGSGVRA
-579 TSQRGSGASIRKPQ
+579 TSQGGNGASVRKPQ
-593 PDFGRL
+593 PEFGRL

-609 MSEDSEASSSTGGE
+609 MSEDSEASSSTGEE
-623 YEDSPYTQQMG
+623 YNDSPYTQQMG
-634 GESSGMTSSGL
+634 GESSGMASSGL
-645 PTSAPKKKKKHD
+645 HTSAPKKKRKQD
-657 NGPIIFYNNARFC
+657 NGPIIFYNNAGFC
-670 TDLSGDSGTRGGN
+670 TDLSGDSGARGSN
-683 GAPNYKP
+683 GTPYYKP

-723 PMDIADNPIPESLE
+723 PMDLADNPIPDSLE
-737 LAFPPQSPPNKAGS
+737 LAFPTQSPPSSASG

-756 HIDLEVTG
+756 SIDLEVTG

-778 ESRHAVVDQVEAP
+778 ESRHAVVDQHEAP

-815 QRKIRAAV
+815 QRKVRAAV
-823 AQRYLKIERIEHPP
+823 AQRYLNIQRIEHPP

-870 AADQF
+870 AADVL

-889 VDSDDSDEEM
+889 DSEDSDEEM

-946 EIPAGSSAATAGG
+946 AIPAGSSAATAGG
-959 GSGFASPESGVD
+959 GSGFASPESGFD
-971 KRQYRKAMEDA
+971 KREYRNAMEDA
-982 RQRAKLQVP
+982 RKRMKLQVP
-991 AVPATLQR
+991 AVSAVSPTLQR
-999 ANNSDSM
+999 ANTSDSM
-1006 DVQGVP
+1006 DVQGAP
-1012 GSTSS
+1012 GSASS
-1017 SDVEDEDED
+1017 SDVEDEDE
-1026 EEEDDDDGDD
+1026 EEDEDDDDDD

>member
-1 MPTTEQRQS
+1 M
-10 SQFHARRPPAHR
+10 
-22 SVSLRHSPP
+22 
-31 KVASSPTI
+31 
-39 QNLKS
+39 
-44 AAAAAPS
+44 
-51 ASNTSMQT
+51 
-59 ETNSNSNI
+59 
-67 DSNTSNSNSDGS
+67 
-79 PSSLRPLNGRGSSG
+79 
-93 ESSNA
+93 
-98 DTWFNQSNN
+98 
-107 QVMEAST
+107 
-114 SYADND
+114 
-120 PPFFMR
+120 MR
-126 NGSSSE
+126 
-132 SPPDGQA
+132 A
-139 QRHRQY
+139 
-145 LGLDGGAQS
+145 
-154 LPVRSGMV
+154 
-162 RTGTDGESSDDFRG
+162 GTDGESSDDFRG

-228 RTFAAGLAPQPA
+228 RAFAAGLAPQ

-267 SAQNTDSAYASMSAS
+267 SNQLTDSAYASMSAS
-282 GQGSSAPSSGA
+282 GQGSSAPSVGA
-293 SKHKRNA
+293 SKHRRNV

-325 NSEEMSERAK
+325 NSEAMSERAK

-364 DVSQNAARADR
+364 DVSQTAARADR

-384 ALLEGHREADMMNTE
+384 ALLEGHREADMMNME

-406 GAKRRQAAENTNTG
+406 GAKRRLAAGNTDA
-420 TLNHQESENIAEQDF
+420 LNHQESENIAEQDF
-435 AESSSSDS
+435 AESSPDS

-490 HGWIY
+490 HGWVY

-555 ERTDDDSQSPRKR
+555 ERTDDDGQSPRKR
-568 LKISNGNGVRA
+568 LKTSNGSGVRA
-579 TSQRGSGASIRKPQ
+579 TSQGGNGASVRKPQ
-593 PDFGRL
+593 PEFGRL

-609 MSEDSEASSSTGGE
+609 MSEDSEASSSTGEE
-623 YEDSPYTQQMG
+623 YNDSPYTQQMG
-634 GESSGMTSSGL
+634 GESSGMASSGL
-645 PTSAPKKKKKHD
+645 HTSAPKKKRKQD
-657 NGPIIFYNNARFC
+657 NGPIIFYNNAGFC
-670 TDLSGDSGTRGGN
+670 TDLSGDSGARGSN
-683 GAPNYKP
+683 GTPYYKP

-723 PMDIADNPIPESLE
+723 PMDLADNPIPDSLE
-737 LAFPPQSPPNKAGS
+737 LAFPTQSPPSSASG

-756 HIDLEVTG
+756 SIDLEVTG

-778 ESRHAVVDQVEAP
+778 ESRHAVVDQHEAP

-815 QRKIRAAV
+815 QRKVRAAV
-823 AQRYLKIERIEHPP
+823 AQRYLNIQRIEHPP

-870 AADQF
+870 AADVL

-889 VDSDDSDEEM
+889 DSEDSDEEM

-946 EIPAGSSAATAGG
+946 AIPAGSSAATAGG
-959 GSGFASPESGVD
+959 GSGFASPESGFD
-971 KRQYRKAMEDA
+971 KREYRNAMEDA
-982 RQRAKLQVP
+982 RKRMKLQVP
-991 AVPATLQR
+991 AVSAVSPTLQR
-999 ANNSDSM
+999 ANTSDSM
-1006 DVQGVP
+1006 DVQGAP
-1012 GSTSS
+1012 GSASS
-1017 SDVEDEDED
+1017 SDVEDEDE
-1026 EEEDDDDGDD
+1026 EEDEDDDDDD